1 MPDQFQQTDRLAYL
15 IAKLH
20 RFVHNG
26 LESCLQEH
34 GVSVEQWRVLETLS
48 RREGYPMG
56 ELANAVLMN
65 HPTLTK
71 MIDGMV
77 SRGLVH
83 RAPDPS
89 DQRRV
94 LVYGTERGI
103 VATQKLRSIVQEYE
117 RGLNELL
124 NSAAMR
130 NVESILDRAGA
141 ALAEQS

>member
-1 MPDQFQQTDRLAYL
+1 MSTQGQTDRLAYL

-26 LESCLQEH
+26 LESRLQEH

-56 ELANAVLMN
+56 ELASAVLMN
-65 HPTLTK
+65 HPALTK
-71 MIDGMV
+71 MIDRMV
-77 SRGLVH
+77 SSGLVH
-83 RAPDPS
+83 RAPDPA

-103 VATQKLRSIVQEYE
+103 AVTQKLRSIVQEHE
-117 RGLNELL
+117 RDLGRLL
-124 NSAAMR
+124 DSASIR
-130 NVESILDRAGA
+130 NVESMLDRAGA